1 MAYSTKKRFIAGV
14 ICPKCSRMDKLMV
27 FSKNE
32 VDYRECSACGFTD
45 EVRINAPTREI
56 KTRVNRPLESEQQHI
71 DVITLIDN

>member
-14 ICPKCSRMDKLMV
+14 ICPKCSKMDKLMV

-45 EVRINAPTREI
+45 QVRINAFTREI
-56 KTRVNRPLESEQQHI
+56 KTRVNCPSESEKQHI
-71 DVITLIDN
+71 DVITLIDD